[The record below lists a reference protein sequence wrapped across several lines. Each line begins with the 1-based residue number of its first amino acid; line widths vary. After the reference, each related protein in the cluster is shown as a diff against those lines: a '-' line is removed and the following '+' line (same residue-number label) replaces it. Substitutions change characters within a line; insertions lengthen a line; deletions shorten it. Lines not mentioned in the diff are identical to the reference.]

1 MKNFIIAAAIAI
13 TSTVSFVPFA
23 QAQSVTIV
31 TDDRRG
37 PPPPRMMRERDR
49 HHQRRGCVVKK
60 VKTMRHGAVII
71 KETKVCR

>member
-1 MKNFIIAAAIAI
+1 VKTFIIAAAIAI
-13 TSTVSFVPFA
+13 TSTVSFVPYA
-23 QAQSVTIV
+23 QAQTVTIV

-49 HHQRRGCVVKK
+49 HHQRRGCTVKK
-60 VKTMRHGAVII
+60 VKTMRHGTVVI